1 MIIPHLALPIAVY
14 VTVADG
20 LPDWDV
26 TASCRGAASAGYVA
40 QSEERL
46 KSCLASEQN
55 TRDKLAGEW
64 SSFPAADRIKC
75 VESIKW
81 FEPTYTELAACLDMA
96 RDVKSGGSDNSA
108 SPMRR

>member
-1 MIIPHLALPIAVY
+1 MIIPHLAVPIAVY

-20 LPDWDV
+20 LPNWDV

-55 TRDKLAGEW
+55 TRDKLAREW
-64 SSFPAADRIKC
+64 SSFTATDRIKC

-81 FEPTYTELAACLDMA
+81 SEPTYSEL
-96 RDVKSGGSDNSA
+96 
-108 SPMRR
+108 

>member
-1 MIIPHLALPIAVY
+1 MIIPHLAVPIAVY

-20 LPDWDV
+20 LPNWDV

-55 TRDKLAGEW
+55 TRDKLAREW
-64 SSFPAADRIKC
+64 SSFTATDRIKC

-96 RDVKSGGSDNSA
+96 RDVKTGGSDNSA

>member
-1 MIIPHLALPIAVY
+1 MFIPHFAMPIAVY

-20 LPDWDV
+20 LPNWDV

-46 KSCLASEQN
+46 KSCLASEQK
-55 TRDKLAGEW
+55 TREKLASERP
-64 SSFPAADRIKC
+64 SFPAADRIKS
-75 VESIKW
+75 VEAIKW
-81 FEPTYTELAACLDMA
+81 FGRTSSQLAACLEMA
-96 RDVKSGGSDNSA
+96 RDVKSGGSDNPA

>member
-1 MIIPHLALPIAVY
+1 MIIPHLAMPIAVY

-20 LPDWDV
+20 LPNWDV

-55 TRDKLAGEW
+55 TRDKLAREW
-64 SSFPAADRIKC
+64 SSFTATDRIKC

-81 FEPTYTELAACLDMA
+81 SEPTYSEL
-96 RDVKSGGSDNSA
+96 
-108 SPMRR
+108 

>member
-1 MIIPHLALPIAVY
+1 MFIPHLAMPIAVY

-20 LPDWDV
+20 LPNWDV
-26 TASCRGAASAGYVA
+26 TASCRGAASSGYVE
-40 QSEERL
+40 QSTERL
-46 KSCLASEQN
+46 KSCLASEQK

-64 SSFPAADRIKC
+64 SSFTAADRIKC

-96 RDVKSGGSDNSA
+96 RDVKSVGSDNPA

>member
-1 MIIPHLALPIAVY
+1 MFIPHLAMPIAVY

-20 LPDWDV
+20 LPNWDV

-55 TRDKLAGEW
+55 TRDKLAREW
-64 SSFPAADRIKC
+64 SSFTATDRIKC

-81 FEPTYTELAACLDMA
+81 SEPTYSEL
-96 RDVKSGGSDNSA
+96 
-108 SPMRR
+108 